1 MARQRFLSLSSG
13 LGALILAFVGAG
25 ARLPDAGP
33 SAARVVSPGIPLDA
47 PAYGPSKGKQATPA
61 VAYDGTNWLVV
72 WEHHAADGFSSGLR
86 GVLVGPSGAPLDPQ
100 GFEIEPSVGYNF
112 APAAAW
118 DGANWVVAWESGVP
132 GDGTNWDIRA
142 RRFGPTG
149 TPLGDSFVLGGAT
162 NAQRAPAIAAAN
174 SRVLVVWEDFRNGTS
189 NDIFGA
195 RLLSNGVLLD
205 PLGLSIGAA
214 TNEQSRPAV
223 AWDGTSFVVAWQ
235 DYRSGTNQDV
245 YAARVTPAGVV
256 LDPAGIVVSTVAGSQ
271 MYPSVASNGMSSLV
285 VWRDYRSGS
294 SYDIY
299 GARIDPNGTV
309 LDAAGVLVSAASGS
323 QRYPQIAWDGVNFVA
338 VWEDLR
344 NGGGVYDLYATRVDS
359 QGTVLDPAGF
369 AVIKG
374 GTDDLSV
381 ALAPGATH
389 TLAVWDVDRDNRD
402 IVGARISQG
411 GTAVDTPPAL
421 LSTAPNEERIGDA
434 AFDGT
439 NWFVVW
445 ADSRNGESVIAGV
458 RVSPAGAVLDAS
470 AILIATGQGPVADPR
485 VAFDGKNHL
494 VVWTDRRTMQNQS
507 DVYAARVTPAGAVLD
522 PGGFPVATGTSSQ
535 QSPSVA
541 STGSAWLV
549 AWLDDRTGA
558 TAWDIYGARVSPFG
572 AVQDPQ
578 GFPITTAPGS
588 QYISDMASNGS
599 LYLAVA
605 TDHRNDTTGDVYAF
619 RIDPSGVVLDAAGI
633 PVSVAP
639 NAQTSP
645 SVGLDGKDFLVVWSD
660 DRAAT
665 APDIH
670 AARVTAAGVVL
681 DPDSLVLAATPSAE
695 RAPSVAFDGARHVVT
710 YSIASDSANDI
721 AGLRLHTDGTP
732 VDAMPFVIS
741 AEPAEENPSIACA
754 GPPGSVLV
762 AYGAQDDVTDR
773 IRVRARVVTDDGGGG
788 AGGAG
793 GGSGGGGGGGSGG
806 GSGGAGAGGS
816 GGAGGNGGAGAGGSA
831 GAGAGGSGGAGAGGA
846 GGGSGGAGG
855 TGGIAGN
862 GGAGGSAG
870 AGGEGGLGGMGG
882 GASSGGGD
890 RPSGPILVDDGCG
903 CRMTDDASGTSPA
916 LLSLAALFLLRRRRI
931 ERKLRSA

>member
-1 MARQRFLSLSSG
+1 MARQRFLPLSCG
-13 LGALILAFVGAG
+13 IGALLLALFGAG
-25 ARLPDAGP
+25 ARLPDVGP
-33 SAARVVSPGIPLDA
+33 RSARVVSPGVPLDA

-72 WEHHAADGFSSGLR
+72 WEEHAADGFSSGLR

-100 GFEIEPSVGYNF
+100 GFEVEPSVGYNL

-118 DGANWVVAWESGVP
+118 DGAGWVVAWESGVP
-132 GDGTNWDIRA
+132 GDATSWDIRA

-149 TPLGDSFVLGGAT
+149 IPLDASFVLGGAA
-162 NAQRAPAIAAAN
+162 NAQRAPAIAAGN
-174 SRVLVVWEDFRNGTS
+174 GRVLVAWEDFRNGTS

-195 RLLSNGVLLD
+195 RILSNGVLLD
-205 PLGLSIGAA
+205 PLGLAIGAA
-214 TNEQSRPAV
+214 TNEQARPSV

-235 DYRSGTNQDV
+235 DYRSGSNQDV

-256 LDPAGIVVSTVAGSQ
+256 LDPAGIAVSAATGSQ
-271 MYPSVASNGMSSLV
+271 MYPAVASNGTSSLL

-299 GARIDPNGTV
+299 GARLAPDGVV
-309 LDAAGVLVSAASGS
+309 LDAAGLLVSAASGS
-323 QRYPQIAWDGVNFVA
+323 QRYPQVAWDGVNFVA

-344 NGGGVYDLYATRVDS
+344 NGGGVYDLYGTRIDS

-369 AVIKG
+369 VVVKG
-374 GTDDLSV
+374 GADDLSV

-389 TLAVWDVDRDNRD
+389 TLAAWDADAESRD
-402 IVGARISQG
+402 IFGARIPQG

-421 LSTAPNEERIGDA
+421 LSTAPNEERVGDA

-445 ADSRNGESVIAGV
+445 ADSRKGGSVVAGV
-458 RVSPAGAVLDAS
+458 RVSPAGDVLDAS
-470 AILIATGQGPVADPR
+470 AILVATGQGPVADPR
-485 VAFDGKNHL
+485 VAFDGKNYL
-494 VVWTDRRTMQNQS
+494 VVWTDRRTTQNQS

-522 PGGFPVATGTSSQ
+522 PGGFPVATGGPSQ
-535 QSPSVA
+535 ESPSVA

-549 AWLDDRTGA
+549 AWIDDRNGS

-578 GFPITTAPGS
+578 GFSITSAPGS
-588 QYISDMASNGS
+588 QYLSDLVSNGS

-605 TDHRNDTTGDVYAF
+605 SDQRTDTKGDIYAF
-619 RIDPSGVVLDAAGI
+619 RIDPSGAVLDPAGI
-633 PVSVAP
+633 AVSVAP
-639 NAQTSP
+639 NAQTNP
-645 SVGLDGKDFLVVWSD
+645 AVTFDGTDFLVAWSD
-660 DRAAT
+660 ERAPT

-681 DPDSLVLAATPSAE
+681 DPASLVLAATPSAE
-695 RAPSVAFDGARHVVT
+695 RAPSVAFDGVRHIVT
-710 YSIASDSANDI
+710 YSIASAESSDI

-732 VDAMPFVIS
+732 VDATPFVIS
-741 AEPAEENPSIACA
+741 AQPADETPSIACA
-754 GPPGSVLV
+754 GPVGKALV
-762 AYGAQDDVTDR
+762 AYGAFDDATER
-773 IRVRARVVTDDGGGG
+773 MRVRARVVSDDGGG

-793 GGSGGGGGGGSGG
+793 GGGGSGSGSGGGGAGAGGSGG
-806 GSGGAGAGGS
+806 GSGGAGGS
-816 GGAGGNGGAGAGGSA
+816 GGDGGAG
-831 GAGAGGSGGAGAGGA
+831 GAGGSGGAGGA

-855 TGGIAGN
+855 NSGNGGFGGMGGAAGN
-862 GGAGGSAG
+862 GGAGGG
-870 AGGEGGLGGMGG
+870 GGLGGMGG

-890 RPSGPILVDDGCG
+890 RPTGPLLIEDGCG
-903 CRMTDDASGTSPA
+903 CRMTEPASSASPA
-916 LLSLAALFLLRRRRI
+916 LLSLAALFLLRRRRF
-931 ERKLRSA
+931 ERKLPSA